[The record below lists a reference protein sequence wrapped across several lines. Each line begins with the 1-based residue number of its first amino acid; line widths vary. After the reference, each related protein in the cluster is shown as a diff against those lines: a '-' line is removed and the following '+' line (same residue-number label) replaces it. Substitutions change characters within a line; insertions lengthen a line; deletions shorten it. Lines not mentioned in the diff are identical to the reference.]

1 MRNLWKQF
9 RIWAILA
16 SFCVLALGVVLIL
29 WPEVSAVV
37 ACCILGALSILY
49 GLYQIVRYFNFDIKA
64 IFFRFDLAL
73 GICDILI
80 GILLM
85 SYHNDAILLLPIM
98 TGVLLI
104 LESVLNIQISAEL
117 HRAGIQRWGV
127 TLIFG
132 IVSLVLAVFL
142 ILNPFEGVSV
152 LMMFV
157 GICLMITA
165 IESLC
170 LTHSISKAI
179 KSNHDYDVIDA
190 EWTSL

>member
-9 RIWAILA
+9 RIWAIIA

-85 SYHNDAILLLPIM
+85 IYHNDAIMLLPIM

-170 LTHSISKAI
+170 LTHSISKTI